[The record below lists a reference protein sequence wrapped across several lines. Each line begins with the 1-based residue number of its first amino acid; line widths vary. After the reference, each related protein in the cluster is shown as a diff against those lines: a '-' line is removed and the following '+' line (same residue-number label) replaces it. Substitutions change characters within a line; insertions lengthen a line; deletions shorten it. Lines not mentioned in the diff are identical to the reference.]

1 MLFASVDTLP
11 TKAGVPARL
20 LRRLALKE
28 LADNALDAGANKVVV
43 GAMDSSGNRY
53 FVQDDGPGIPGTPE
67 EIARLFSI
75 SRPLVSSKLWRLPTR
90 GAMGNGLRVVAG
102 AVTASDGHLEV
113 RTRNQRLILT
123 PQEDGSTSVV
133 AFKADCPTGTWIGIA
148 FGPPLPA
155 DPKALS
161 WAEAAIGM
169 AGGEVYGGKASPHWC
184 DNDHFFGILK
194 ASGKRPVREIVA
206 EMDGCSGS
214 TAGRI
219 TAAFKGTA
227 CTDLTRDQAMEV
239 LKRARGGQFGARRTA
254 GQGRKTPGA
263 PAVVRD

>member
-1 MLFASVDTLP
+1 V
-11 TKAGVPARL
+11 AGVSIEQ
-20 LRRLALKE
+20 LRRLVLKE
-28 LADNALDAGANKVVV
+28 LTDNALDAGARVTL
-43 GAMDSSGNRY
+43 GQLDERGDRY
-53 FVQDDGPGIPGTPE
+53 FVQDDGPGIAPE
-67 EIARLFSI
+67 DIGDLFSLN
-75 SRPLVSSKLWRLPTR
+75 RPLTSSKLWRMPTR
-90 GAMGNGLRVVAG
+90 GAMGNGLRVVVG
-102 AVTASDGHLEV
+102 AVAASDGRLEV
-113 RTRNQRLILT
+113 WTRNQRLILT
-123 PQEDGSTSVV
+123 PQEDGSTAVEASEVDFPV
-133 AFKADCPTGTWIGIA
+133 GTRIEIT
-148 FGPPLPA
+148 FGSPLPV
-155 DPKALS
+155 DRDALS

-169 AGGEVYGGKASPHWC
+169 SGGVVYGGKASPHWC

-263 PAVVRD
+263 PTVVRD